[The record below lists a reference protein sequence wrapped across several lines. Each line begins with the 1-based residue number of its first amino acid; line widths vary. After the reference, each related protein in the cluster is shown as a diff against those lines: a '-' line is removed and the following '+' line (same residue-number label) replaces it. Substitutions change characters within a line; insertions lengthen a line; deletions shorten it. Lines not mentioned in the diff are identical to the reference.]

1 MSEKYDWSSFY
12 DALCKHGPNLLLGI
26 DDELREMIEELG
38 STTDMFWSDG
48 LQDHLADGAANDDL
62 RAGVLSTLELWRE
75 NVLQT
80 LDADF
85 AIELDW
91 QTVIIDT
98 ASPLIDKLGEAASL
112 K

>member
-1 MSEKYDWSSFY
+1 MTESYEWSSFY
-12 DALCKHGPNLLLGI
+12 KALCKHGPNLLLGI
-26 DDELREMIEELG
+26 DYELREIIEELG

-48 LQDHLADGAANDDL
+48 LQDRLADGATNDDL
-62 RAGVLSTLELWRE
+62 RGGVLSALELWRE
-75 NVLQT
+75 NVLQA

-91 QTVIIDT
+91 HAVSID
-98 ASPLIDKLGEAASL
+98 SNNPLIDKLVEAASL